1 MNQRGT
7 LIRMG
12 VLALLWGSSFLWMKL
27 ALGSLAPLQIS
38 LVRTFFGALVL
49 VAVLASAR
57 MTLPRD
63 KRIWGHMTFV
73 ALFGSAVPFTLF
85 AIGGQTVDSGV
96 SGVLNSTTPLFALA
110 IGLLLGTERI
120 NDLVRMLGLGLGFAG
135 VLLIFAPWQ
144 QANSIA
150 SWGAVL
156 CLVGAASYAI
166 GYSYAGRYLVNTG
179 ASSTQLAAMQLTT
192 AMGMLVLAMPFG
204 GLQPLHLHWVGV
216 AAVIVLGVAGTGVA
230 FILNYRVIA
239 DEGATTATTVGYLLP
254 VVSVLLGAI
263 FLGEQLNARVVI
275 GMVVVLMGVALT
287 RRRSVAAGQ
296 NVSPNETRDLVKR

>member
-1 MNQRGT
+1 
-7 LIRMG
+7 MG

-27 ALGSLAPLQIS
+27 ALGSLSPLQIS
-38 LVRTFFGALVL
+38 LVRTFLGAVVL
-49 VAVLASAR
+49 VVVLLLSR

-63 KRIWGHMTFV
+63 RRIWGHMLFV
-73 ALFGSAVPFTLF
+73 ALFSSALPFTLF
-85 AIGGQTVDSGV
+85 AFGGLTVDSGV

-110 IGLLLGTERI
+110 IGLVLGTEKVS
-120 NDLVRMLGLGLGFAG
+120 DLVRMLGLALGFGG

-144 QANSIA
+144 SANGIA

-156 CLVGAASYAI
+156 CLVGAASYAV

-179 ASSTQLAAMQLTT
+179 ATPTQLAAVQLAAAT
-192 AMGMLVLAMPFG
+192 GMLLVALPVG
-204 GLQPLHLHWVGV
+204 GLQPPHLHWAGV
-216 AAVIVLGVAGTGVA
+216 AAVAVLGVFGTGAA

-275 GMVVVLMGVALT
+275 GMLVVLAGVALT
-287 RRRSVAAGQ
+287 RRRPVRAGQ
-296 NVSPNETRDLVKR
+296 EVSPNETRDLVKR

>member
-1 MNQRGT
+1 
-7 LIRMG
+7 MG